1 MIMRFKS
8 SSRLRARD
16 LTRAEC
22 NEIDAVSNGRR
33 QRING
38 AEMNALMG
46 YNAGYSLLMD
56 AMKDGGLTKLAERS
70 GADIEDVKECLAA
83 LKLHYA
89 SLETAVSAHQLKSLD
104 AQVDDFSVVVT
115 TGMPPQGYT
124 AVSEADLTALTQAV
138 TKDHCGYMCTRTRD
152 GARSCPVRKALDAI
166 PGMRQYR
173 DESPDACPYSLT
185 DMPAPAEPECERMR
199 LDKDS
204 VTEIGAFLLA
214 ARQKAGKSLLD
225 IELDTGMAKQTVS
238 QVENGKTMP
247 RLATLA
253 ALADEYGF
261 EIEIREKGA

>member
-1 MIMRFKS
+1 MTMRFKS

-22 NEIDAVSNGRR
+22 NAIDAKAEGRR

-38 AEMNALMG
+38 AEMDALMR

-56 AMKDGGLTKLAERS
+56 AMKGGGLTKMAERAC
-70 GADIEDVKECLAA
+70 ADIEAIKEHLDA
-83 LKLHYA
+83 LKLYYA
-89 SLETAVSAHQLKSLD
+89 TLENAVSAHQLKSLD

-124 AVSEADLTALTQAV
+124 AIGEADLAALTQAV

-152 GARSCPVRKALDAI
+152 GAKSCPVRKALDAI

-173 DESPDACPYSLT
+173 DESPDACPYSLA
-185 DMPAPAEPECERMR
+185 DMPEPEPEEARIR

-214 ARQKAGKSLLD
+214 ARKKAGKSLLD
-225 IELDTGMAKQTVS
+225 IELDTGMVKQTVS
-238 QVENGKTMP
+238 QIENGKTMP